1 MSRYITMMK
10 MAMIIGSPGFD
21 IDWRAGR
28 KWNVDDRL
36 TCEGTKRG
44 TLSTEGRFLGRSGVS
59 HGLRKDLGR
68 GDHCTCSFVLCGISY
83 ATGAW
88 SRQKMHDCTP
98 FNRGV
103 RTYYYVATTKTKVCV
118 NGDDVGVV
126 IVGLANT

>member
-44 TLSTEGRFLGRSGVS
+44 TLSRRKGVFWD
-59 HGLRKDLGR
+59 GLVYLM
-68 GDHCTCSFVLCGISY
+68 V
-83 ATGAW
+83 
-88 SRQKMHDCTP
+88 
-98 FNRGV
+98 
-103 RTYYYVATTKTKVCV
+103 
-118 NGDDVGVV
+118 
-126 IVGLANT
+126 